1 MTVGNWS
8 ILFCDCILGS
18 GWMKMETINSLIRKA
33 GYNGIITES
42 LRKSIQLTR
51 YQSTL
56 FTLQYSE
63 YVSYVKETRGSPP
76 AVEARLGNS

>member
-1 MTVGNWS
+1 
-8 ILFCDCILGS
+8 
-18 GWMKMETINSLIRKA
+18 MKMETINSLIRKA
-33 GYNGIITES
+33 GYSGIITES
-42 LRKSIQLTR
+42 LLKSIQLTR

-76 AVEARLGNS
+76 AVEAKLGNS